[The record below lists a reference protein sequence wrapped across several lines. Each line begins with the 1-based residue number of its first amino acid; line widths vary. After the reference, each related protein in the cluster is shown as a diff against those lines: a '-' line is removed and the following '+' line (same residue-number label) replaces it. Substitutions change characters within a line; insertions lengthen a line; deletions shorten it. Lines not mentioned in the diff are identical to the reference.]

1 MLFIEQQYMSDQIRY
16 ITDDK
21 GNPIGVLLDLDA
33 YRQLSNPLL
42 SDRKCLVS
50 LSRDELLALVHCKIS
65 LPEQARLDQLLVQ
78 NSEAK
83 LSETE
88 TIELDQILAEAD
100 HLMVL
105 KARALYTLK
114 RLDKLAI
121 AS

>member
-1 MLFIEQQYMSDQIRY
+1 MSDAIRY
-16 ITDDK
+16 ITDDA
-21 GNPIGVLLDLDA
+21 GNQIGVLLDLDA

-50 LSRDELLALVHCKIS
+50 LSRNELLALAHCEIS
-65 LPEQARLDQLLVQ
+65 LPEQARLDHLLAQ
-78 NSEAK
+78 NAEAK
-83 LSETE
+83 LSEAE
-88 TIELDQILAEAD
+88 TTELDQILAEAD

-114 RLDKLAI
+114 RLNELAI